1 MIKSICILGGGTSG
15 YLTAAYLRNTI
26 PEAVKITLI
35 ESSKVGIIGVGE
47 GTQPYTT
54 EFLRKCGLQPIDW
67 MKKAHATYKL
77 GVEFTGWSDQP
88 YFVDNDDYGS
98 FVLGPE
104 IPTFNY
110 WMTKSKKEFFDFV
123 QSYRLA
129 KANKSPKINHAMDF
143 THGFITPSWD
153 AVHFDAHKIGES
165 IKELIKEKIEIV
177 DTEIVEVDTFE
188 QGIKCLRDEA
198 GIEYSADLY
207 IDCSGFK
214 SLLLGKTLGVRFLD
228 ETDNL
233 PCNSAVA
240 IPTQYKNPKEECHPY
255 TKATTMKHGWRWTI
269 PTYERIGNGYVYS
282 DKYCSKEKA
291 EEELREAIG
300 EHEAEARHLQMRI
313 GTHEGIAHDNVVA
326 IGLSAGFVEPLEATG
341 ITFTTKAV
349 EFLVESLRYSDGVW
363 TPQNLNFINTE
374 WLKMYYEIRD
384 FIFTHYKFASRKD
397 TQFWRDVTSKELPD
411 TAKQRLD
418 RFVPG
423 PKDSMFIPG
432 ITSMFH
438 TGQWFEMLYGSD
450 FYGKSLAFLSDD
462 YIKYAESYIDT
473 ENYRIERMMRDLDN
487 HYDYLTK
494 WYKNI

>member
-1 MIKSICILGGGTSG
+1 MIKTICILGGGTSG
-15 YLTAAYLRNTI
+15 YLTAAYLKSTI
-26 PEAVKITLI
+26 PDGVKILLI

-67 MKKAHATYKL
+67 MKDANATYKL
-77 GVEFTGWSDQP
+77 GVEFNGWSDES
-88 YFVDNDDYGS
+88 YFVDNDDYGT
-98 FVLGPE
+98 FLLGPE
-104 IPTFNY
+104 MPTFTY
-110 WMTKSKKEFFDFV
+110 WMSKSKTQFFNFL
-123 QSYRLA
+123 QSYKLA

-153 AVHFDAHKIGES
+153 AVHFDAHKIGEA
-165 IKELIKEKIEIV
+165 IKKQIKDQIDIV

-188 QGIKCLRDEA
+188 KGVKCLRDKERV
-198 GIEYSADLY
+198 EYHADLY

-214 SLLLGKTLGVRFLD
+214 SLLLEKTLNVRWLD
-228 ETDNL
+228 ESENL

-240 IPTQYKNPKEECHPY
+240 IPTQYKNPQEECHPY

-269 PTYERIGNGYVYS
+269 PTFERIGNGYVYS
-282 DKYCSKEKA
+282 DKYCSKENA
-291 EEELREAIG
+291 EKELREAIG
-300 EHEAEARHLQMRI
+300 EFDAPANHLDMRI

-326 IGLSAGFVEPLEATG
+326 IGLSGGFVEPLEATG

-349 EFLVESLRYSDGVW
+349 EFLVESLRHSDGQW
-363 TPQNLNFINTE
+363 NNQNLHYINTE
-374 WLKMYYEIRD
+374 WLKMFYEIRD
-384 FIFTHYKFASRKD
+384 FIFAHYKFANRKD
-397 TQFWRDVTSKELPD
+397 TQFWRDVTEKELPD

-418 RFVPG
+418 KFVPA

-450 FYGKSLAFLSDD
+450 FYGKNLAFLSDD
-462 YIKYAESYIDT
+462 YLKYAESYVDIET
-473 ENYRIERMMRDLDN
+473 YRIDRILRDLDN
-487 HYDYLTK
+487 HYDYLSK
-494 WYKNI
+494 WYKNL